1 MKRALRLFALT
12 ITSIFL
18 CSMSHYALAVGN
30 LTFVNGTPQSLT
42 VCQNAAAT
50 SINAFLTASDDQ
62 AGETLTWSVF
72 LAPTHG
78 VLGGFNTTATSV
90 VGNSTPSGL
99 TYTPT
104 GGYSGGDVFQIQV
117 SNGINSAFTQIN
129 ITVQAA
135 PAPTFISSPGANTC
149 TSTPVTY
156 TTQSGGGLNSYT
168 WSVPGVAGT
177 DYTITAGG
185 IGGASS
191 TVTISWITTGSKT
204 VTVNYKNLSGCIGVS
219 PASNTTTV
227 NARPTPSFTVT
238 PGASTCAGTSVTY
251 TTQTGGGINTYV
263 WGVPGT
269 AGTDYTITSGGIGS
283 GNNTVTLFWITSGS
297 KTVTVNYSNASNC
310 TGLVNATN
318 STTVNARPVP
328 TFTTAPAA
336 TTCIGSSVT
345 YTTQTGGGINTYI
358 WNVPGIAGTN
368 YTITA
373 GGIGSASNTVTL
385 TWLTSGSQTVTVN
398 YTDINGCTG
407 ASPASNTVTVNS
419 RPVPTFTSSPGAST
433 CAGTN
438 VTYTTQTGGG
448 IGSYVWSVPGVA
460 GTNYTIT
467 AGGIGGASNTVTL
480 FWITGGSKTVTV
492 NYTDVNGCTGASA
505 ASNTTTVNAPA
516 PTFTSTPGA
525 NVCAGTNVTYT
536 TQTGGGITNYVWSVP
551 GTAGV
556 DYNITAGGIGA
567 GSNTVTLN
575 WLTAGNQTVTV
586 NYTDINGCT
595 GLNPATNTTN
605 VQARPVPAFST
616 APSANSCV
624 GINVTYTTQAG
635 QSAYIWSVPGIA
647 GTNYN
652 ITSGGIGAGSN
663 TVTLN
668 WITTGSKTVTVNFTD
683 ANGCTGAS
691 AGSNTTIVNSIPT
704 PTFTVAPGASTC
716 AGTPVAYTTQ
726 TGGGINSY
734 VWNVPG
740 TAGVDYNV
748 TAGGTGSGSNTVT
761 INWIT
766 GGSKTVTVNY
776 NNIAGCTG
784 SSAATNTTTVH
795 APAPT
800 FTSVP
805 ATPACAGVGSTY
817 TTQAGQA
824 SYSWSVPGIAG
835 TDYTITSGGI
845 GSGSNTVTLNWI
857 TTGSKTVTVN
867 YTDAFGCT
875 GVSAASNTS
884 TVSLSPAAIT
894 GPGSVCTGS
903 TITLS
908 DVTGGGTWTSSTP
921 AMATIGSTTG
931 IVTGYMVG
939 TPSMFY
945 TLGSGCAASVVVT
958 VNQTPTGI
966 SGTFSSCTGGTT
978 TLTNGYSGGVWTSSA
993 TGVATIGSATGIV
1006 NALTPGTSTITYTLP
1021 GGCTATV
1028 VYTVNPI
1035 PAAIGGASNVCVA
1048 ATTTLTDATAS
1059 GVWTSSNTAV
1069 ATIWSGAGIVNG
1081 ITAGTTTISYTL
1093 ATGCFITAPLTVNPN
1108 PAAITGPTTVCS
1120 GSTITLA
1127 TTTLGVSW
1135 TSSNAIIATVASGTG
1150 VVTGVSAGSATI
1162 TCGIVTTGCFAT
1174 YTITVNPLPATIA
1187 GTSTVCVGLTTTL
1200 TDATGTGSWT
1210 SGTPAMATINSST
1223 GVVTGVAS
1231 GTPNITYTL
1240 PTGCFTIQQITVNPL
1255 PAAISGSLAI
1265 CPGTSTGLTDATAGG
1280 TWASSNT
1287 SVATMAGS
1295 VATGVSAGTS
1305 TITYTLPTG
1314 CITTAQLTVNP
1325 NPAAITGT
1333 AVVCQGLTTTLA
1345 DGTGGGTWTSA
1356 TPANATVGSATG
1368 IVTGVTGATTTA
1380 ITYTLPTG
1388 CIASLVVTI
1397 NPLPAAIAGA
1407 NTVCTGLTTPLTDA
1421 TGLTAWSSSNT
1432 ALATIGSGSGVV
1444 TGVSAGALT
1453 ITYTNPANGCVATLP
1468 FTVNPTPA
1476 TITGATNVC
1485 VGFVTTLADAS
1496 GGGTWSASNGNATV
1510 GSANGV
1516 VNGVTNGTLNIVYTL
1531 PAGCIATLAFTVNPT
1546 PSAISTSVATNFST
1560 PGAYSYVVPAGI
1572 FSVNVSA
1579 SGAQGGGY
1587 VSGGLGLG
1595 GNGGNVQGALSVVPG
1610 QQLFIFVGA
1619 QGGANSGGA
1628 GGSSF
1633 GGGEDGGVGGTSS
1646 GGAGGGAASDVRT
1659 SITGGSAGVASLNSR
1674 VFVGGGGGA
1683 GNFSCG
1689 PHING
1694 GIGGFPSGGN
1704 GVPSCSTAPTGG
1716 SQIAGGIATC
1726 YSGNCGT
1733 NGGQGVGGGATFWGG
1748 GGGGGYFGGAGSG
1761 EASGAGGSSFA
1772 GAGTSGVV
1780 YNNGVQTAGG
1790 IVSISYPV
1798 AITSVC
1804 VGSTVLLTDATAG
1817 GTWTSSNTAIATV
1830 GAATGVVTGV
1840 SSGSVVFTYS
1850 VATGCA
1856 ATLAFTVNP
1865 TPSANTGSASVC
1877 TGQTTTLANSTSGG
1891 TWTSATTANATV
1903 GSATGVVSGLTGG
1916 TTSIIS
1922 YTLGTGCFANT
1933 TVTVNTTPA
1942 AITGASSVCT
1952 GATTTLSSAT
1962 GAGVWTSSS
1971 TTKATVGAASG
1982 IVTGVAVGTLN
1993 ITYTLG
1999 SCFVIYPMTVNQ
2011 TPPAIAG
2018 NQLLCI
2024 GLSTTLSDGTGGGVW
2039 TSLAPGIASIG
2050 SANGVATGVSAG
2062 TTSIVYTLPG
2072 GCNATLP
2079 VSVNVQPATIAGS
2092 STLCTGATTTLTNA
2106 TAGGAWSASNSLVL
2120 VGTGTGIVTGVSAG
2134 NVTIT
2139 YTMPGSCI
2147 SVFPMTINLTPAA
2160 ITGTPVVC
2168 VGSTTT
2174 LSDATS
2180 GGTWSSSNG
2189 ALAGVGSA
2197 SGIVTGIAA
2206 GNPNIIYT
2214 YPGGCN
2220 ATIAITVNALPT
2232 VVSVTGGGPYC
2243 AGGPG
2248 AHVGLSN
2255 STSGINYQLF
2265 LGTATSGGAVAGIGG
2280 ALDFGFKTA
2289 AGIYTV
2295 VATNTTTG
2303 CNTAMSGNAT
2313 ISINPIP
2320 FAYTVTGGGSYCS
2333 GTTSTIHVGLS
2344 SSAAFGA
2351 TYQLFNSG
2359 TPVSSLAG
2367 TGVLLDFGIQSA
2379 AGTYTVVGTI
2389 TATGCTNTM
2398 AGSPVISVNAVPAIH
2413 NVTLPAGGSYCAGG
2427 SGVHI
2432 GIDTSDIGFS
2442 YQLFLGGA
2450 TSGSPSPGTG
2460 VALDFGLRTTAGSY
2474 TVLAT
2479 NNTTGCSVLMNGTAV
2494 VTVNPLPTVF
2504 NVTAPTGAGYCAGGT
2519 GVDIVLSGSTSGY
2532 SYQLLR
2538 NGVNTGSVITGT
2550 GGALDMLNQVTGG
2563 VYTVQATSLVGC
2575 AIVMNGSITVSV
2587 NPLPTAFSINVTGG
2601 GVYCAGGTGQ
2611 RITLSG
2617 STIGVSYQ
2625 LSNGFGPVTGGVLTG
2640 TGLALDFGLQTAVST
2655 YSVSAT
2661 NISTGCT
2668 NSMTGSVSITTNPL
2682 PTLYP
2687 FVSPAGN
2694 FCIGGAGID
2703 VQLTN
2708 SDAGVTYQL
2717 YLAASTVGA
2726 AIVSAGG
2733 ALDFGIQT
2741 IGGTYTVQATNPTGC
2756 TAFMTGSTI
2765 ITVNSLPLLFNM
2777 NGGGSFCNGGTGVPV
2792 GLSGSEVGVNYQ
2804 LFSGGAGLG
2813 TSAGTGSGLSF
2824 GLQTT
2829 AGAYTVVATSTFGCI
2844 NNMTG
2849 SSVVNV
2855 NPLPSVYTVT
2865 GGAAYCAGGAGTH
2878 IGLSGSDIGV
2888 NYQLFLGGST
2898 SGAAVAGT
2906 GGALDFG
2913 LLTSSVSTYT
2923 VSATNIATTC
2933 VNNMSGSIT
2942 VTTNPLPASFTVGVS
2957 GSSSYCAGGA
2967 GVMVTLSGSVAGVN
2981 YQLYRG
2987 PIAIGS
2993 FVAGTGAG
3001 ILNMGLQTVAGTYTV
3016 VASDAVSGCTQN
3028 MAGSATISINPL
3040 PTDYTVTGG
3049 GGFCTGG
3056 TGVNIGLTSSDAGIV
3071 YALNRGGTLVTSVTS
3086 TGTPF
3091 NFGLQ
3096 TIAGTYTVMATN
3108 PVTSCTVNML
3118 GSAVVTINTPPASF
3132 PVSAVGTGHYCPG
3145 GTGVNI
3151 ILSGSVTGVN
3161 YQLLFGGVPVGSPI
3175 PGTTLG
3181 LSFGAQTTAGSY
3193 TVRAT
3198 NAITGCTALMTGS
3211 ATVIIDPLPI
3221 SYNVTGGG
3229 NYCPGSV
3236 GVNVGLSLSAIG
3248 TQYQLFNSGTLV
3260 SSLSGIGAPLD
3271 FGPQTTPG
3279 VYTVLATS
3287 TSPTAC
3293 FVNMAGSA
3301 TVNISALPTL
3311 YAVAGGGSYC
3321 QGGDGL
3327 PVSLMGSD
3335 IGTNYQLYNSDTV
3348 ISGIYSGTGAPL
3360 NFGLQTAA
3368 GSYMVVATSTLTT
3381 CVDSMFDITDIVV
3394 NPLPVVHTVSNS
3406 GSYCAGG
3413 AGSPVS
3419 IDASETGI
3427 NYQLFFGGFATGSPV
3442 PGTGLGLNFGL
3453 HTAAGIYTVA
3463 ATNTATLCAS
3473 NMAGSDTI
3481 FINSLPAI
3489 YAATGG
3495 GAYCAGGP
3503 GRNVGLSNSHAGVVY
3518 QLYRGTTMVGVP
3530 DTGTGA
3536 AISFGIQTIAGIY
3549 TVAATSLVTGC
3560 SGNMAGSATITTNPL
3575 PTAYIVTG
3583 GGGYCTGGTGVHIGL
3598 SGSATGVTYQLWNG
3612 GATSGSPL
3620 IGTGLALDFGIR
3632 SVAGAYKVIA
3642 TATATS
3648 CTANMMDSVM
3658 VNINALPTLYTVTA
3672 GATSYCTGGTGVVIY
3687 ISGTDLGVNYQLYR
3701 GATPVGIPIAGTGT
3715 TGLDFG
3721 PQTIAAPYTVV
3732 ATNGSTGCTSTMSG
3746 AASFTISPLPPA
3758 FTVTGGGS
3766 YCLGGDGANIGL
3778 SSSNSGI
3785 SYQLYRGGLISGTA
3799 VNGTGGPLD
3808 LGLRTV
3814 AGTYTVIATNTVTG
3828 CTNNMIGSAT
3838 VGVNSLPVVYTVTG
3852 GGSYCAGGSG
3862 ITLNLSGSVTGIN
3875 YRLYASGAPVG
3886 GFVPGTGLALHFA
3899 AATAAGVY
3907 IITATNTATGC
3918 ADTMAGAATVVVN
3931 DLPATFIVTGGGS
3944 FCPGGLGMH
3953 VGLYGSVA
3961 GINYQLYNGTSAVGT
3976 AVHGTGLPIDFGLQ
3990 TAIGN
3995 YTVVARDTSSA
4006 CTQNMT
4012 GSANVAFSP
4021 LPSVYNVT
4029 GGGAYCIGGTGVNVG
4044 LDGSNSGVAY
4054 QLYFDGSAVGTPA
4067 YGTGSVVSFGNQTVA
4082 GSYTVIAT
4090 STATTCV
4097 NSMLG
4102 GVVVSVNPLITPAV
4116 SISTVNADTAC
4127 AGIVKMFTA
4136 SPVNG
4141 GSAPAYQWMVNGLL
4155 VSSSDVYS
4163 FVPATGDVVS
4173 VMLTSNAACATPDT
4187 ASSVMTMTVLP
4198 QEMPAIVVAAVPGN
4212 VVCRGSSVTFT
4223 ATADNGGSAPTYAW
4237 KKNGFAIV
4245 AAPNSPVYSYIPADG
4260 EVISCLLTSN
4270 YQCRLANSVISNG
4283 IIMEVDTPITP
4294 SVTITVSPINY
4305 IVTGETVTFTA
4316 TVDNAVKS
4324 PAYQWYVNG
4333 HFVPG
4338 ATLAVYSDNIFTDLQ
4353 VVKCIV
4359 TSGGGCGGTPGTS
4372 NSIIMHVSTVGV
4384 HQVKSNN
4391 IDVQL
4396 VPNPNKGLF
4405 TLKGDLGTAQDQEV
4419 TVDITNMLGQVIY
4432 TGKVIAHNG
4441 IINDQVKL
4449 ANTLAN
4455 GMYIVNL
4462 NTASG
4467 NKVFHMVIEQ

>member
-1 MKRALRLFALT
+1 MHMKRALRLFALT

-18 CSMSHYALAVGN
+18 CSAAALAVGN
-30 LTFVNGTPQSLT
+30 LSFVNGTPQALT
-42 VCQNAAAT
+42 VCQNSAAT
-50 SINAFLTASDDQ
+50 AINSFLVTSDDQ
-62 AGETLTWSVF
+62 AGELLTWSVF
-72 LAPTHG
+72 LAPAHG
-78 VLGGFNTTATSV
+78 TLGGFNGTAASI

-104 GGYSGGDVFQIQV
+104 VGYSGGDVIQIQV
-117 SNGINSAFTQIN
+117 SNGTNAAFSQIN
-129 ITVQAA
+129 ITIQAA
-135 PAPTFISSPGANTC
+135 PAPTFTSSAGANTC
-149 TSTPVTY
+149 TSAPVTY
-156 TTQSGGGLNSYT
+156 TTQSGGGLNSYAWT
-168 WSVPGVAGT
+168 VSGTAGV
-177 DYTITAGG
+177 DYTITSGG
-185 IGGASS
+185 IGITSS

-204 VTVNYKNLSGCIGVS
+204 VTVNYKNLSGCLGVS

-227 NARPTPSFTVT
+227 NARPTATFTSSPGAFICGGVNTTYTTQGGQSSYVWNVPGTSGVDYNIVAGGTGSGSSSVSLNWVTSGNQTVT
-238 PGASTCAGTSVTY
+238 VNYTNAAGCTALTAASNTTNVRVRPVATFTAAPGSNTCAGTSVTYTTQGGQFGYVWLFPGTGGVDYTITSGSLGSTSNTVTVNWNTVASRVVQINYNDINGCTSASNATNTTSVNARPVPTFTSSAGASTCAGTSVTY
-251 TTQTGGGINTYV
+251 TTQTGGGI
-263 WGVPGT
+263 
-269 AGTDYTITSGGIGS
+269 
-283 GNNTVTLFWITSGS
+283 
-297 KTVTVNYSNASNC
+297 
-310 TGLVNATN
+310 
-318 STTVNARPVP
+318 
-328 TFTTAPAA
+328 
-336 TTCIGSSVT
+336 
-345 YTTQTGGGINTYI
+345 
-358 WNVPGIAGTN
+358 
-368 YTITA
+368 
-373 GGIGSASNTVTL
+373 
-385 TWLTSGSQTVTVN
+385 
-398 YTDINGCTG
+398 
-407 ASPASNTVTVNS
+407 
-419 RPVPTFTSSPGAST
+419 
-433 CAGTN
+433 
-438 VTYTTQTGGG
+438 
-448 IGSYVWSVPGVA
+448 GSYIWSVPGVA

-467 AGGIGGASNTVTL
+467 SGGIGSSSNTVTL

-492 NYTDVNGCTGASA
+492 NYTDVNGCTGAST

-556 DYNITAGGIGA
+556 DYNITAGGIGT

-595 GLNPATNTTN
+595 GINPATNTTN
-605 VQARPVPAFST
+605 VQARPVPSFST

-652 ITSGGIGAGSN
+652 IIAGGIGSGSN

-668 WITTGSKTVTVNFTD
+668 WITTGSKIVTVNFTD

-691 AGSNTTIVNSIPT
+691 AGSNTTTVNSIPT
-704 PTFTVAPGASTC
+704 PTFTTAPGASTC
-716 AGTPVAYTTQ
+716 AGTLVAYTTQ

-766 GGSKTVTVNY
+766 GGSKIVTVNY
-776 NNIAGCTG
+776 NNTAGCTG
-784 SSAATNTTTVH
+784 SSAATNTTAVH
-795 APAPT
+795 APVPT

-805 ATPACAGVGSTY
+805 ATPACAGVASTY
-817 TTQAGQA
+817 TTQGGQA
-824 SYSWSVPGIAG
+824 SYSWSVPGTAG
-835 TDYTITSGGI
+835 TDYTITAGGI
-845 GSGSNTVTLNWI
+845 GSGSNTATLNWI

-884 TVSLSPAAIT
+884 TVSLSPAAVT
-894 GPGSVCTGS
+894 GLGSVCTGS

-908 DVTGGGTWTSSTP
+908 NTTGGGVWTSSTP
-921 AMATIGSTTG
+921 AMATIGSATG

-939 TPSMFY
+939 APSMFY
-945 TLGSGCAASVVVT
+945 TLGSGCASSVVVT

-978 TLTNGYSGGVWTSSA
+978 TLTNGYSGGLWTSSA
-993 TGVATIGSATGIV
+993 TGVATIGSVTGIV
-1006 NALTPGTSTITYTLP
+1006 NAVTPGTSTITYTLP

-1035 PAAIGGASNVCVA
+1035 PAAIGGAGNVCVA

-1059 GVWTSSNTAV
+1059 GVWTSSNTGV

-1093 ATGCFITAPLTVNPN
+1093 ATGCFITAPFTVNPN
-1108 PAAITGPTTVCS
+1108 PAVITGNNFVCVGFSTPLADATGGGIWTSSNTAMGSIGSS
-1120 GSTITLA
+1120 GIATGISAGVLAISYTLSGTGCLA
-1127 TTTLGVSW
+1127 TTPFTVNPNPVTITGTSPGCVGATSTAYDPTGGGTYSVGVGGTGLITLSGGPGTFLSVTPGTVTLFYTLPTSCFTSIVITVNPVPGAITATVGALNICPGTSSTLTNGTAGGSW
-1135 TSSNAIIATVASGTG
+1135 TSSNTAA
-1150 VVTGVSAGSATI
+1150 
-1162 TCGIVTTGCFAT
+1162 
-1174 YTITVNPLPATIA
+1174 
-1187 GTSTVCVGLTTTL
+1187 
-1200 TDATGTGSWT
+1200 
-1210 SGTPAMATINSST
+1210 ATINSVT
-1223 GVVTGVAS
+1223 GVVTGVA
-1231 GTPNITYTL
+1231 T
-1240 PTGCFTIQQITVNPL
+1240 
-1255 PAAISGSLAI
+1255 
-1265 CPGTSTGLTDATAGG
+1265 
-1280 TWASSNT
+1280 
-1287 SVATMAGS
+1287 
-1295 VATGVSAGTS
+1295 GTS
-1305 TITYTLPTG
+1305 TITYTLLTG
-1314 CITTAQLTVNP
+1314 CFNTVVVTVNP

-1356 TPANATVGSATG
+1356 SSGNASVNSATG
-1368 IVTGVTGATTTA
+1368 IVSGLIGGTTST

-1388 CIASLVVTI
+1388 CIATVVAI
-1397 NPLPAAIAGA
+1397 VNALPAAISGS
-1407 NTVCTGLTTPLTDA
+1407 NNVCTGLTTTLTDA
-1421 TGLTAWSSSNT
+1421 TGGSVWSSSNT
-1432 ALATIGSGSGVV
+1432 ALATIGSTTGVV
-1444 TGVSAGALT
+1444 IGSTAGALT
-1453 ITYTNPANGCVATLP
+1453 ITFTNPANGCVATLP
-1468 FTVNPTPA
+1468 FIVNATPA
-1476 TITGATNVC
+1476 AITGANNVC
-1485 VGFVTTLADAS
+1485 VGFSTTLADVS

-1516 VNGVTNGTLNIVYTL
+1516 VNGVTNGSLNIVYTL
-1531 PAGCIATLAFTVNPT
+1531 SAGCTATLAFIVN
-1546 PSAISTSVATNFST
+1546 ST
-1560 PGAYSYVVPAGI
+1560 PAAI
-1572 FSVNVSA
+1572 
-1579 SGAQGGGY
+1579 
-1587 VSGGLGLG
+1587 
-1595 GNGGNVQGALSVVPG
+1595 
-1610 QQLFIFVGA
+1610 
-1619 QGGANSGGA
+1619 GGAPS
-1628 GGSSF
+1628 
-1633 GGGEDGGVGGTSS
+1633 VCTGT
-1646 GGAGGGAASDVRT
+1646 T
-1659 SITGGSAGVASLNSR
+1659 TTL
-1674 VFVGGGGGA
+1674 
-1683 GNFSCG
+1683 
-1689 PHING
+1689 
-1694 GIGGFPSGGN
+1694 
-1704 GVPSCSTAPTGG
+1704 
-1716 SQIAGGIATC
+1716 
-1726 YSGNCGT
+1726 T
-1733 NGGQGVGGGATFWGG
+1733 NG
-1748 GGGGGYFGGAGSG
+1748 
-1761 EASGAGGSSFA
+1761 
-1772 GAGTSGVV
+1772 
-1780 YNNGVQTAGG
+1780 
-1790 IVSISYPV
+1790 
-1798 AITSVC
+1798 
-1804 VGSTVLLTDATAG
+1804 TAG
-1817 GTWTSSNTAIATV
+1817 GTWTSSTPGMATV
-1830 GAATGVVTGV
+1830 ISGTGVVSGV
-1840 SSGSVVFTYS
+1840 SAGALTISYTTSPGSCTAVMP
-1850 VATGCA
+1850 
-1856 ATLAFTVNP
+1856 FTVNSTP
-1865 TPSANTGSASVC
+1865 TANTGSASVC

-1891 TWTSATTANATV
+1891 TWSTASPSNALV
-1903 GSATGVVSGLTGG
+1903 GGATGVVSGLTGG
-1916 TTSIIS
+1916 TTAIIS
-1922 YTLGTGCFANT
+1922 YTLSTGCFANT
-1933 TVTVNTTPA
+1933 TVAVNTTPA
-1942 AITGASSVCT
+1942 PITGATSVCT
-1952 GATTTLSSAT
+1952 GATTTLSSTT
-1962 GAGVWTSSS
+1962 GGGSWTSSN
-1971 TTKATVGAASG
+1971 TGLATVVSGTGA
-1982 IVTGVAVGTLN
+1982 VTGVAAGTLT
-1993 ITYTLG
+1993 ITYTVG
-1999 SCFVIYPMTVNQ
+1999 SCFVTRAFTVNQ

-2018 NQLLCI
+2018 NPQLCI
-2024 GLSTTLSDGTGGGVW
+2024 GLSTTFSDGIGGGIW
-2039 TSLAPGIASIG
+2039 TSLALGTATIG
-2050 SANGVATGVSAG
+2050 SASGVALGVTAG

-2072 GCNATLP
+2072 GCTATLP
-2079 VSVNVQPATIAGS
+2079 IAVNVQPAAIAGS

-2106 TAGGAWSASNSLVL
+2106 TAGGAWSSSNSLVS
-2120 VGTGTGIVTGVSAG
+2120 VGTVTGIITGVSAG

-2139 YTMPGSCI
+2139 YTMTGSCI

-2197 SGIVTGIAA
+2197 SGIVSGIAA
-2206 GNPNIIYT
+2206 GNLNIIYT
-2214 YPGGCN
+2214 YPGGCS
-2220 ATIAITVNALPT
+2220 ATMPITVNALPT

-2255 STSGINYQLF
+2255 STLGINYQLF
-2265 LGTATSGGAVAGIGG
+2265 IGTATSGSAVAGTGS

-2289 AGIYTV
+2289 AGTYTV
-2295 VATNTTTG
+2295 VATNATTG
-2303 CNTAMSGNAT
+2303 CFTSMSGSAT

-2333 GTTSTIHVGLS
+2333 GTSSSIHVGLAT
-2344 SSAAFGA
+2344 SAAFGA
-2351 TYQLFNSG
+2351 TYQLFNGG
-2359 TPVSSLAG
+2359 TAVSSTPG

-2398 AGSPVISVNAVPAIH
+2398 AGSAVISINPVPAIY
-2413 NVTLPAGGSYCAGG
+2413 NISLPGGGSYCAGD

-2432 GIDTSDIGFS
+2432 GINASDIGFS
-2442 YQLFLGGA
+2442 YQLFLAGSF
-2450 TSGSPSPGTG
+2450 SGSPSPGTG
-2460 VALDFGLRTTAGSY
+2460 AALDFGLRTTAGNY
-2474 TVLAT
+2474 TILAA

-2504 NVTAPTGAGYCAGGT
+2504 NVTAPAGAGYCVGGT
-2519 GVDIVLSGSTSGY
+2519 GVDIVLGGSTSGVN
-2532 SYQLLR
+2532 YQLLR

-2550 GGALDMLNQVTGG
+2550 GVALDMLYQFTAGI
-2563 VYTVQATSLVGC
+2563 YTVRATSISGC
-2575 AIVMNGSITVSV
+2575 TRIMNGSITVSV
-2587 NPLPTAFSINVTGG
+2587 NPLPPAFTINVTGG

-2625 LSNGFGPVTGGVLTG
+2625 LSNGFGPVAGGVLTG
-2640 TGLALDFGLQTAVST
+2640 TGLILDFGLQTAVST
-2655 YSVSAT
+2655 YTVSAT
-2661 NISTGCT
+2661 NISTSCT
-2668 NSMTGSVSITTNPL
+2668 NSMTGSVIITTNPL
-2682 PTLYP
+2682 PTTYP
-2687 FVSPAGN
+2687 FVSPTGN
-2694 FCIGGAGID
+2694 FCIGGTGID

-2708 SDAGVTYQL
+2708 SNAGVTYQL
-2717 YLAASTVGA
+2717 YRGATAVGA
-2726 AIVSAGG
+2726 AVVSVGG
-2733 ALDFGIQT
+2733 ALDFGLQI

-2765 ITVNSLPLLFNM
+2765 VTVNPLPLSFNM
-2777 NGGGSFCNGGTGVPV
+2777 NGGGSFCSGGTGVII
-2792 GLSGSEVGVNYQ
+2792 GLSGSQSGVNYQ
-2804 LFSGGAGLG
+2804 VFTG
-2813 TSAGTGSGLSF
+2813 GTGLSTVPGTGVGINF
-2824 GLQTT
+2824 GLRTT

-2865 GGAAYCAGGAGTH
+2865 GGAAYCVGGAGTH

-2888 NYQLFLGGST
+2888 NYQLFLGSSS
-2898 SGAAVAGT
+2898 SGLAVAGT

-2913 LLTSSVSTYT
+2913 LLTSSVSTYS
-2923 VSATNIATTC
+2923 VSATNASTTC
-2933 VNNMSGSIT
+2933 TNNMALT
-2942 VTTNPLPASFTVGVS
+2942 VIVSTNPLPASFTVGVS

-2967 GVMVTLSGSVAGVN
+2967 GVMVTLTGSASGIN

-2987 PIAIGS
+2987 TIAVGS
-2993 FVAGTGAG
+2993 SVPGTGPG
-3001 ILNMGLQTVAGTYTV
+3001 VLNMGLQTVAGTYTV
-3016 VASDAVSGCTQN
+3016 VATDAVTGCTKN
-3028 MAGSATISINPL
+3028 MSGSATISFNPL

-3049 GGFCTGG
+3049 GSFCTGG
-3056 TGVNIGLTSSDAGIV
+3056 TGVNIGLSSSDAGIL
-3071 YALNRGGTLVTSVTS
+3071 YGLYRGAIPVTSITS

-3096 TIAGTYTVMATN
+3096 TTAGTYTVLATN
-3108 PVTSCTVNML
+3108 TITSCTVNML
-3118 GSAVVTINTPPASF
+3118 GSAVVSINTPPAPFS
-3132 PVSAVGTGHYCPG
+3132 VSVGGTGHYCPG

-3151 ILSGSVTGVN
+3151 ILSGSVTGVY

-3175 PGTTLG
+3175 PGTSLS
-3181 LSFGAQTTAGSY
+3181 LSFGAQTTAGNY

-3211 ATVIIDPLPI
+3211 AIVIIDPLPV
-3221 SYNVTGGG
+3221 SYTVSGGG
-3229 NYCPGSV
+3229 NYCPGGA
-3236 GVNVGLSLSAIG
+3236 GVNVGLSFSAIA
-3248 TQYQLFNSGTLV
+3248 TSYELFNGATPV
-3260 SSLSGIGAPLD
+3260 ASLFGIGASLD

-3279 VYTVLATS
+3279 VYTVVATS

-3293 FVNMAGSA
+3293 INTMAGSA
-3301 TVNISALPTL
+3301 TVNISALPTI

-3321 QGGDGL
+3321 QGGAGL

-3348 ISGIYSGTGAPL
+3348 ISGIFSGTGAPL
-3360 NFGLQTAA
+3360 NFGLQTAG

-3394 NPLPVVHTVSNS
+3394 NLLPDVHTVSNS

-3413 AGSPVS
+3413 AGSPIS

-3453 HTAAGIYTVA
+3453 HTAAGIYTVV

-3481 FINSLPAI
+3481 FINPLPAI
-3489 YAATGG
+3489 YAVTGG
-3495 GAYCAGGP
+3495 GAYCAGGT
-3503 GRNVGLSNSHAGVVY
+3503 GVNVGLSNSRAGVVY

-3536 AISFGIQTIAGIY
+3536 AISFGIQSIAGIY

-3575 PTAYIVTG
+3575 PFAYNVTG

-3598 SGSATGVTYQLWNG
+3598 SGSVTGVTYQLWNA
-3612 GATSGSPL
+3612 GAPSGSPL
-3620 IGTGLALDFGIR
+3620 IGTGLALDYGIR

-3642 TATATS
+3642 TTTATS
-3648 CTANMMDSVM
+3648 CTANMMDSVT
-3658 VNINALPTLYTVTA
+3658 VTINALPTLYAVSA
-3672 GATSYCTGGTGVVIY
+3672 GSTSYCAGGTGVVIY

-3701 GATPVGIPIAGTGT
+3701 GAAPVGIPIAGTGT

-3721 PQTIAAPYTVV
+3721 PQTVTAPYTVV
-3732 ATNGSTGCTSTMSG
+3732 ATNGSTGCIATMSG
-3746 AASFTISPLPPA
+3746 IASFTISPLPPA

-3766 YCLGGDGANIGL
+3766 YCLGGDGAHVGL
-3778 SSSNSGI
+3778 SSSNSGV
-3785 SYQLYRGGLISGTA
+3785 SYQLYRGGIISGTA

-3814 AGTYTVIATNTVTG
+3814 AGTYTVVGINTVTG

-3852 GGSYCAGGSG
+3852 GGSYCAGGTG
-3862 ITLNLSGSVTGIN
+3862 LTLNLSGSVTGIN

-3886 GFVPGTGLALHFA
+3886 GYVPGTGLALHFA
-3899 AATAAGVY
+3899 ATTAAGMY
-3907 IITATNTATGC
+3907 IITATNIATGC
-3918 ADTMAGAATVVVN
+3918 TDTMAGTATIVVN
-3931 DLPATFIVTGGGS
+3931 ELPATFTVTGGGN
-3944 FCPGGLGMH
+3944 FCPGGIGTH

-3961 GINYQLYNGTSAVGT
+3961 GINYQLYNGGTAVGT
-3976 AVHGTGLPIDFGLQ
+3976 AVHGTGLPMDFGLQ

-3995 YTVVARDTSSA
+3995 YTVVARDTTSS

-4012 GSANVAFSP
+4012 GSAIVAYSP

-4054 QLYFDGSAVGTPA
+4054 QLYFGGSAVGTPQ

-4127 AGIVKMFTA
+4127 AGITKIFTA

-4141 GSAPAYQWMVNGLL
+4141 GLAPAYQWMVNGLL
-4155 VSSSDVYS
+4155 VSSSDAYS
-4163 FVPATGDVVS
+4163 YIPVTGDVVK
-4173 VMLTSNAACATPDT
+4173 VMLASNAACATPDT

-4198 QEMPAIVVAAVPGN
+4198 QGMPAIVVAAVPGN
-4212 VVCRGSSVTFT
+4212 VVCRGSSATFT
-4223 ATADNGGSAPTYAW
+4223 ATADNGGSAPTYTW
-4237 KKNGFAIV
+4237 KKNGFVIV

-4283 IIMEVDTPITP
+4283 IAMQVDTPITP

-4305 IVTGETVTFTA
+4305 IVAGQNVTFTA

-4338 ATLAVYSDNIFTDLQ
+4338 AIYAAYSDNIFTDLQ

-4359 TSGGGCGGTPGTS
+4359 TSGGGCGGTAGSS

-4384 HQVKSNN
+4384 HQVKTNS

-4432 TGKVIAHNG
+4432 TGKVIARNG
-4441 IINDQVKL
+4441 VINDQVQL